1 MSFVE
6 EATCVV
12 FKSNNIHIV
21 FSTCSQADHTA
32 VSQPGARGGVRCA
45 IFRVHILLPYYA
57 TFRFKVNALYMQG
70 FFFNTHAGN
79 KTRLRNRSP
88 EFDSFRLLH
97 ESTTKSSASTICL
110 LGISFPL
117 MAMHVLRVC
126 VWHFVL
132 KLGWAWLHFVP
143 LECICIICV
152 CVSVAISRERE
163 NVIFL

>member
-12 FKSNNIHIV
+12 YKSNNIHIV

-45 IFRVHILLPYYA
+45 IFPVHILLPYA

-70 FFFNTHAGN
+70 FFNTHAGN
-79 KTRLRNRSP
+79 KTHLRNRSP
-88 EFDSFRLLH
+88 EFDSFPLLH

-126 VWHFVL
+126 FWHFVIKFGL
-132 KLGWAWLHFVP
+132 AWLHLVP
-143 LECICIICV
+143 LQCICMICV
-152 CVSVAISRERE
+152 FESVAISRERE